1 MLLAL
6 NIGNTNVTF
15 GGYDSAGQ
23 RVFASRFYSDS
34 ALSSDELV
42 YKLVNML
49 ALYHIQPRDVDAA
62 ILASVVP
69 VLRSPGEDDQRPPD
83 GSRPRLKERCTHPH
97 G

>member
-42 YKLVNML
+42 YKLVNMQL
-49 ALYHIQPRDVDAA
+49 SLIHI
-62 ILASVVP
+62 
-69 VLRSPGEDDQRPPD
+69 
-83 GSRPRLKERCTHPH
+83 
-97 G
+97 